1 VKKSIVMKPVPAQTG
16 FSLME
21 LMTALTVLGVLL
33 AVAGPGLADFVDESR
48 LSGSSRDLVVD
59 FALARNEAAMRAQ
72 RVTVCTSSDGAT
84 CANDDW
90 NNGRL
95 VFIDNNGTV
104 GDVDVGDLILST
116 TPALDPAIVT
126 DPDGAADAFFLSFDP
141 RGRLAAPGQIE
152 VCSAGHERRVVNIH
166 RSGGAT
172 LDREAVEC

>member
-1 VKKSIVMKPVPAQTG
+1 MVMKPVPAQTG

-33 AVAGPGLADFVDESR
+33 ALAGPGLADFVEESR
-48 LSGSSRDLVVD
+48 LSGSARDFVVD
-59 FALARNEAAMRAQ
+59 FALARNEAAMRGQ
-72 RVTVCTSSDGAT
+72 RVTVCTSTDGAT
-84 CANDDW
+84 CETDSWND
-90 NNGRL
+90 GRL
-95 VFIDNNGTV
+95 VFIDNGTL
-104 GDVDVGDLILST
+104 GDVDGGDLILST